1 MRSRHALLLSAP
13 DTTLPWPATRGKSSP
28 CAPDIP
34 MALPSIPAASAP
46 AHPNNAEALP
56 LADSI
61 NGSTQTL
68 MVAEAGA
75 GATAP
80 APGTAPWGAG
90 ETDSEVSAGGVNLVS
105 ALYATAVLRS
115 IRVIQR
121 LRSSWPATGI
131 AASWVSSAWHGAPG
145 CCKMGLLSNNARAAA
160 ACHGNVRNK
169 CLNRHSALAIRA
181 CVEGCADAGRACEC
195 TNARGP
201 PGVSSMWYNAGGAE
215 AVDDRAVKID
225 SMMPRL
231 LSTQLTPTTLLQ
243 PTLRSSLLSPKLV
256 LQDKALLAACDA
268 ATDISTALSR
278 HAAAS
283 LSRSPLLP
291 LLPTLLPPTEPNRG
305 CFSGPVSVSCVCAQ
319 ERTAPPM
326 ALPRLP
332 RPLLLLL
339 SAPPRNRTSLS
350 A

>member
-46 AHPNNAEALP
+46 AHPNNGEALP

-160 ACHGNVRNK
+160 A
-169 CLNRHSALAIRA
+169 
-181 CVEGCADAGRACEC
+181 
-195 TNARGP
+195 NARGP